1 MRACACGAH
10 SRVLRSQFFL
20 SGKTLPIERGQ
31 GLRQPA
37 MQTAAQLLAQ
47 GDWVHLFPEGRV
59 SFSGRLQA
67 CRWGVGKLICDA
79 VTQSGRSAGRPMRPD
94 AQACLPHREAQ
105 RQSFLCADWRGPA
118 QTKTPGCRAQAGPL
132 MSLHCRARFSAWP
145 CTLLRGLLGMTW
157 STLLG
162 VPAEVPHS
170 LGRSSRPGNDWGAGM
185 VMPWGQAWQCHAGQA
200 R

>member
-1 MRACACGAH
+1 
-10 SRVLRSQFFL
+10 
-20 SGKTLPIERGQ
+20 
-31 GLRQPA
+31 
-37 MQTAAQLLAQ
+37 
-47 GDWVHLFPEGRV
+47 
-59 SFSGRLQA
+59 
-67 CRWGVGKLICDA
+67 
-79 VTQSGRSAGRPMRPD
+79 
-94 AQACLPHREAQ
+94 
-105 RQSFLCADWRGPA
+105 
-118 QTKTPGCRAQAGPL
+118 